1 MAGGTLHDHDGEE
14 GITEINIIP
23 LVDIVLVLLIIFMV
37 TAQFL
42 TKPPEPPPGMEVEL
56 PKAASGKDISPSLLS
71 LVINKEGTI
80 FLNGKAESADG
91 IDADLKAFLKDK
103 TPAELEAIV
112 AADQGISHGHVIR
125 VIDTLRLL
133 GVDRFAINTKR
144 QDIE

>member
-56 PKAASGKDISPSLLS
+56 PKAASGEDISPSLLS
-71 LVINKEGTI
+71 LVINKDGKI
-80 FLNGKAESADG
+80 FLNGKVESAAG
-91 IDADLKAFLKDK
+91 IDSDLRDFLKDK
-103 TPAELEAIV
+103 KPADLEAIV
-112 AADQGISHGHVIR
+112 AADQAISHGHVIQ

>member
-56 PKAASGKDISPSLLS
+56 PKAASGEDISPSLLS
-71 LVINKEGTI
+71 LVINKDGKI
-80 FLNGKAESADG
+80 FLNGKVESTAG
-91 IDADLKAFLKDK
+91 IDSDLRDFLKDK
-103 TPAELEAIV
+103 KPADLEAIV
-112 AADQGISHGHVIR
+112 AADQGISHGHVIQ

>member
-56 PKAASGKDISPSLLS
+56 PKAASGEDISPSLLS
-71 LVINKEGTI
+71 LVINKDGKI
-80 FLNGKAESADG
+80 FLNGKVESTAG
-91 IDADLKAFLKDK
+91 IDSDLRDFLKDK
-103 TPAELEAIV
+103 KPADLEAIV
-112 AADQGISHGHVIR
+112 AADQGISHGHVIQ

-144 QDIE
+144 QDID

>member
-56 PKAASGKDISPSLLS
+56 PKAASGEDISPSLLS